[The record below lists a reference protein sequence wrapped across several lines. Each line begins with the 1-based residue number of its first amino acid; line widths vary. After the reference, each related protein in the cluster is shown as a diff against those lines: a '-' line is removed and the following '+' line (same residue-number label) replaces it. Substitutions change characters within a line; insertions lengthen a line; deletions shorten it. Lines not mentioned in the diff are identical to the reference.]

1 MDNGLDD
8 IYETEITPE
17 GIKQISFKEKIEEVL
32 ESQGCLKN
40 EDSQTNYIS

>member
-32 ESQGCLKN
+32 ESQECLKK
-40 EDSQTNYIS
+40 EDLPTNYIS